1 MNCGESQSLM
11 HAYLDGEL
19 QAPATLQYE
28 EHIRECPA
36 CARTL
41 AEQKEL
47 QTAMRRDFLYY
58 KAPEGLRERLTSAVR
73 SRRSEAGVD
82 KDIQNRTADNR
93 PSDFRPRTFRLWR
106 WAAVAACLLVCVG
119 IGFLLAQVFIAPSK
133 HERLVQEVVSS
144 HVRSMQVDKARLV
157 DIRASDAHEVK
168 PWLSVKLDFS
178 PPVPDLAQQG
188 FALVGGR
195 LDYLDGRPVAAL
207 VYKRRQ
213 HLINVFLWPAPAN
226 TDTSTPV
233 ETRQGFHVVHWSRA
247 GMNFWVVSDL
257 NVAELDEFVQHLK

>member
-1 MNCGESQSLM
+1 MNCGEAQSWL

-28 EHIRECPA
+28 QHIRECSA

-47 QTAMRRDFLYY
+47 QTAMRSDLLYY

-73 SRRSEAGVD
+73 SQRSDVGVD
-82 KDIQNRTADNR
+82 KEIENR
-93 PSDFRPRTFRLWR
+93 PGHNPLSGFRPRTSYLWR
-106 WAAVAACLLVCVG
+106 WAAVAACLLLCVG
-119 IGFLLAQVFIAPSK
+119 IGFLLAQMFIAPSK
-133 HERLVQEVVSS
+133 HERLVQEVVAS
-144 HVRSMQVDKARLV
+144 HVRSMQVEKARLV
-157 DIRASDAHEVK
+157 DIRESDGHKVK
-168 PWLSVKLDFS
+168 PWFNDKLDFS

-195 LDYLDGRPVAAL
+195 LDYLDGRAVAAL

-213 HLINVFLWPAPAN
+213 HLINVFLWPDSAN

-257 NVAELDEFVQHLK
+257 NVAELGEFAQHLK